1 MTSKVSAGAP
11 VCPICSGSGRPLL
24 SLPRQPIYQH
34 PVAPGVVVPAPHS
47 VDLAW
52 VACSDCSHAWQPDFD
67 SNLLEQIYK
76 SYYYTP
82 APDNIAVQFREEFLA
97 AMEKFGLAGP
107 RHVLL
112 EVGASGGDVIAELKK
127 RTQATRAYVFE
138 PNTENAVL
146 AKARK
151 ELNVVEDFFTSQSA
165 AVARLEPVDL
175 IYARHV
181 IEHIFDFENFF
192 DGVNAV
198 TGPGADLVLE
208 TPSLDFHAKEG
219 SLAPFHV
226 EHIHVFALRSL
237 ARLAARHGWGLTH
250 SNVTGPGNLIA
261 CFKKGAP
268 VKEVAAP
275 ALDTLQR
282 KVAEQRERLMST
294 LGGRK
299 LVFWGAGS
307 AGVSLVSIIGREPDL
322 WTDGNPNKVGKHFV
336 GLTRQIVSPDT
347 AFREARAYSN
357 PMLVIAS
364 SFVDEIL
371 PRVRSLGWTGAVCDS
386 AGRLL

>member
-1 MTSKVSAGAP
+1 MTSK
-11 VCPICSGSGRPLL
+11 VCPICSGAGRPLL

-34 PVAPGVVVPAPHS
+34 PVAPDVSVPGPHS

-52 VACSDCSHAWQPDFD
+52 VACSDCFHAWQPDFD
-67 SNLLEQIYK
+67 PEVLAQIYR
-76 SYYYTP
+76 SFYYTP
-82 APDNIAVQFREEFLA
+82 APDGIAVQFREEFLA
-97 AMEKFGLAGP
+97 AMDKFGLAGP
-107 RHVLL
+107 RRVLL
-112 EVGASGGDVIAELKK
+112 EVGASGGDVIAELKV
-127 RTQATRAYVFE
+127 RTGATRAYVFE

-146 AKARK
+146 AQART
-151 ELNVVEDFFTSQSA
+151 ELNVIEDFFTSKT
-165 AVARLEPVDL
+165 AVAANLEQVDF

-181 IEHIFDFENFF
+181 IEHIFEFDDFFA
-192 DGVNAV
+192 GVNAV

-208 TPSLDFHAKEG
+208 TPSLDFHASEG

-250 SNVTGPGNLIA
+250 SEVTGPGNLIA

-275 ALDTLQR
+275 ALDLLQR
-282 KVAEQRERLMST
+282 KVAEQRERLIST
-294 LGGRK
+294 LAGRK

-307 AGVSLVSIIGREPDL
+307 AGVGLVSLIGREPDL

-336 GLTRQIVSPDT
+336 GLAREIVSPDS
-347 AFREARAYSN
+347 AFREVAARAYSN

-371 PRVRSLGWTGAVCDS
+371 PRVRSLGWTGEVCDC